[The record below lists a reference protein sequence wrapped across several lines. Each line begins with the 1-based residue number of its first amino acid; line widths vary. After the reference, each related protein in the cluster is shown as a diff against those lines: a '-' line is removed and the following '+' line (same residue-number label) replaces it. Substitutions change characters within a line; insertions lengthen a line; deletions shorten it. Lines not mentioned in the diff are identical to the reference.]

1 MFKNDCKR
9 RIGENISHVCVGVE
23 SFIIDQ
29 KGKEKLKKLDKKVDK
44 KTHDSVSLIRLLRQ
58 KEII

>member
-1 MFKNDCKR
+1 MVKNDCKR
-9 RIGENISHVCVGVE
+9 RIGENILHVT

-29 KGKEKLKKLDKKVDK
+29 RGKEKLKKLDKKVDK
-44 KTHDSVSLIRLLRQ
+44 ENHDSVSLIRLLRQ